1 MATTTEFETLIRQDR
16 DRHHAHAWHGNLLGY
31 IEKIKEDPTITKL
44 AHARV
49 YDIIMKPGCRDIH
62 ESGDP
67 HVKRLYKD

>member
-16 DRHHAHAWHGNLLGY
+16 DRHHTRSWHGNLLGY

-62 ESGDP
+62 
-67 HVKRLYKD
+67 

>member
-16 DRHHAHAWHGNLLGY
+16 DRHHARAWNGNLLGY